1 MTTNAFLCEFKYRKK
16 RENLIDIHQDFRNM
30 AKDNFLYA
38 IIDRS
43 EEQRKLAV
51 NQSNTLSELS
61 KKIVPDCPAL
71 KLSNSIS
78 SSALGV

>member
-61 KKIVPDCPAL
+61 KKIGKYDE
-71 KLSNSIS
+71 
-78 SSALGV
+78 GRRE